1 MRRRRRPSTPWPCNI
16 SRNAFGMA
24 TAVLRGRRVRGA
36 RALKATRSFAF
47 ASRRAVKRGV
57 ADACTCSSLLSAV
70 VVSSMAAAS
79 SSSALPD
86 DPANGSLTDLEAR
99 HLLLQFH
106 AVAGQRTSKVGN
118 LLLRVAKLVAF
129 LLEGLSF
136 DPRCYEV

>member
-1 MRRRRRPSTPWPCNI
+1 MRRRRRPPTPWPCNI

-36 RALKATRSFAF
+36 RALKATRSLAF

-86 DPANGSLTDLEAR
+86 DPNDIVKIDALIRHEISLLGLDTVDVLDGELER
-99 HLLLQFH
+99 TCGIW
-106 AVAGQRTSKVGN
+106 AVGWPSGAGV
-118 LLLRVAKLVAF
+118 
-129 LLEGLSF
+129 
-136 DPRCYEV
+136 